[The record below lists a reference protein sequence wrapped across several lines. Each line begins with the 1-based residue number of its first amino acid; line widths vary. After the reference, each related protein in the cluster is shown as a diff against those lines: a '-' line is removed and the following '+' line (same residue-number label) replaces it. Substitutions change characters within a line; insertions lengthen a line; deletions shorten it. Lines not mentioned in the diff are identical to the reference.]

1 MAAITPTATP
11 LTLQIASFDS
21 TQVLDTIVAIAEL
34 LQLPLGNDIELELAE
49 DKIILTS
56 TQIIFGVEVESIFEV
71 VVSAENGSPAITLT
85 RATINNEALPPESIA
100 EIESG
105 IQTGFEQAL
114 MAQLDY
120 TFIESIEVID
130 GQMTVTYR

>member
-1 MAAITPTATP
+1 M
-11 LTLQIASFDS
+11 
-21 TQVLDTIVAIAEL
+21 AIAEL

-71 VVSAENGSPAITLT
+71 VASAENGSPAITLT

-120 TFIESIEVID
+120 TFIESIEVIG